1 MINPLDN
8 VPLNLTSIYVRGIT
22 LDGCEVYMPVNV
34 GFEHKEYIQQKK
46 RELQFYLDNQYEVEP
61 EAA

>member
-8 VPLNLTSIYVRGIT
+8 VPLNTTSVFVMAKT
-22 LDGCEVYMPVNV
+22 LDGCEVYMPVQV
-34 GFEHKEYIQQKK
+34 TYEHTEYINQKK

-61 EAA
+61 TAA

>member
-8 VPLNLTSIYVRGIT
+8 VPLNTTSVFVRGIA
-22 LDGCEVYMPVNV
+22 LDGCEIYMPVMV
-34 GFEHKEYIQQKK
+34 SFEHKEYINQKK